1 MKRLEIEQELEYE
14 FDLKK
19 KRIEKEKKPL
29 GEKLADFI
37 FILPAYIALILFV
50 FFPIA
55 FAFIVSLFENPTAFE
70 LRYAS
75 SYYLDTSNYTFTIVN
90 VIVLVLVS
98 AALVL
103 GLVYSY
109 KFLNKKFNIT
119 PRFRTLI
126 LVILIFIGLFM
137 IFFLNWLYFILT
149 SNYLFPPINAENMS
163 LVSIFGFFFK
173 KEYSGGFLVEKGVFI
188 VEGIPILLTIIFMIW
203 YTRIAY
209 RRLPTIRRLE
219 SKVVRGAISF
229 LLGLIIAPVIL
240 FIFEGI
246 IKGIAF
252 LGTVGLPIDEYR
264 EILTDPDIDFLRILF
279 NTFFWTFFC
288 TFLHIILGL
297 ALAIVLNRKFAGRG
311 VFRSLFILPWAI
323 PSFVST
329 LMWRAYVFDSD
340 RGILGSLTGQFGSSA
355 SFSVGN
361 LFGLI
366 LASIFAILI
375 VVYSY
380 KLLNKRIKI
389 SPTFRPLSY
398 LAFGIIGIILIFFI
412 NDLIQLL
419 FGQFQDGLMGYKI
432 VDVPN
437 IESTF
442 WITGRI
448 DILGIQFTM
457 ITFSAI
463 MVNVWLGVPFM
474 MLSFLATLQTI
485 PQELYEAAEI
495 DGLSGWKQFRK
506 VTLPLLKPTFLTVS
520 LLGIIWTF
528 NLFNVVYLLSQNQT
542 GIGPGKFYQIFVTF
556 IYERFSDNEY
566 SEAAALSFTVFIIL
580 ISFSLVYSKLIKT
593 EELWES
599 EI

>member
-1 MKRLEIEQELEYE
+1 MKFLEIEQELEYE

-19 KRIEKEKKPL
+19 KSLKEEKKPL
-29 GEKLADFI
+29 REKLAAFI
-37 FILPAYIALILFV
+37 FILPAYLALILFV
-50 FFPIA
+50 FFPIV
-55 FAFIVSLFENPTAFE
+55 FAFIVSLFENPSASDLRFAF
-70 LRYAS
+70 R
-75 SYYLDTSNYTFTIVN
+75 YYLDTSNYTFSIVN
-90 VIVLVLVS
+90 AIVMVLVS
-98 AALVL
+98 VALVI
-103 GLVYSY
+103 GLVKS
-109 KFLNKKFNIT
+109 NKLINKFNIT
-119 PRFRTLI
+119 PKLRSLL
-126 LVILIFIGLFM
+126 LVIFIFLGIFMLFLINF
-137 IFFLNWLYFILT
+137 LYFVLT
-149 SNYLFPPINAENMS
+149 SNYLFPPINGKNMS
-163 LVSIFGFFFK
+163 LVSIFDFFFK
-173 KEYSGGFLVEKGVFI
+173 KEYLAGFLIEKGIFI
-188 VEGIPILLTIIFMIW
+188 IEGIIVLLTIIFMIW

-209 RRLPTIRRLE
+209 RRLPTDRWLNNKIIRA
-219 SKVVRGAISF
+219 AISF
-229 LLGLIIAPVIL
+229 LIGLIIAPVVL
-240 FIFEGI
+240 FIFEVI
-246 IKGIAF
+246 VKGVTF

-297 ALAIVLNRKFAGRG
+297 ALAIVLNRKFSGRG
-311 VFRSLFILPWAI
+311 FFRSIFILPWAI

-366 LASIFAILI
+366 LAAIFAIFI
-375 VVYSY
+375 VLYSY
-380 KLLNKRIKI
+380 KLLNKKFII

-398 LAFGIIGIILIFFI
+398 LVCGIIGIVLIFFM

-419 FGQFQDGLMGYKI
+419 FGQFQDGFMGYKI
-432 VDVPN
+432 VDIPN

-448 DILGIQFTM
+448 DIFGLQFTM
-457 ITFSAI
+457 ITFSAV

-542 GIGPGKFYQIFVTF
+542 GIGPGKYYQIFVTF
-556 IYERFSDNEY
+556 IYERFSDNEF

-599 EI
+599 EE